1 MWVNTKRSSAAK
13 DETFAV
19 TSFAAL
25 GRCCT
30 LKSENRKLSE
40 KYGLK
45 VWLCLEH
52 HTVDNGVHNNA
63 YLDDELKKQAE
74 IKWLL
79 YDYDRSINDFIK
91 IFGKNYL

>member
-1 MWVNTKRSSAAK
+1 MKSIMQK
-13 DETFAV
+13 EK
-19 TSFAAL
+19 
-25 GRCCT
+25 RCCICGT
-30 LKSENRKLSE
+30 TNNLHEHHVIHGNANRKLSE

-45 VWLCLEH
+45 VWVCLEH
-52 HTVDNGVHNNA
+52 HIGDNGVHNNA

>member
-1 MWVNTKRSSAAK
+1 MKSIMQK
-13 DETFAV
+13 EK
-19 TSFAAL
+19 
-25 GRCCT
+25 RCCVCGT
-30 LKSENRKLSE
+30 TNNLHEHHVIHGNANRKLSE

-45 VWLCLEH
+45 VWVCLEH
-52 HTVDNGVHNNA
+52 HTGDNGVHNNA

>member
-1 MWVNTKRSSAAK
+1 MKSIMQK
-13 DETFAV
+13 EK
-19 TSFAAL
+19 
-25 GRCCT
+25 RCCICGT
-30 LKSENRKLSE
+30 TNNLHEHHVIHGNANRKLSE

-45 VWLCLEH
+45 VWVCLEH
-52 HTVDNGVHNNA
+52 HTGDNGVHNNA

>member
-1 MWVNTKRSSAAK
+1 MKSIMQEEK
-13 DETFAV
+13 
-19 TSFAAL
+19 
-25 GRCCT
+25 RCCICGT
-30 LKSENRKLSE
+30 TNNLHEHHVIHGNANRKLSE

-52 HTVDNGVHNNA
+52 HTGNNGVHNNA

>member
-1 MWVNTKRSSAAK
+1 MKSIMQK
-13 DETFAV
+13 EK
-19 TSFAAL
+19 
-25 GRCCT
+25 RCCICGT
-30 LKSENRKLSE
+30 TNNLHEHHVIHGNANRKLSE

-45 VWLCLEH
+45 VWVCLEH
-52 HTVDNGVHNNA
+52 HTGDNGVHTNA

>member
-1 MWVNTKRSSAAK
+1 MKSIMQK
-13 DETFAV
+13 EK
-19 TSFAAL
+19 
-25 GRCCT
+25 RCCICGT
-30 LKSENRKLSE
+30 TNNLHEHHVIHGNANRKLSE

-45 VWLCLEH
+45 VWVCLEH
-52 HTVDNGVHNNA
+52 HTGNNGVHNNA

>member
-1 MWVNTKRSSAAK
+1 MKSIMQTDK
-13 DETFAV
+13 E
-19 TSFAAL
+19 
-25 GRCCT
+25 CCICGT
-30 LKSENRKLSE
+30 TQNLHEHHVIHGTANRKMSE

-45 VWLCLEH
+45 VWLCQEH
-52 HTVDNGVHNNA
+52 HTGENGVHNNA

-79 YDYDRSINDFIK
+79 YDDTRSIKEFRE

>member
-1 MWVNTKRSSAAK
+1 MKSIMQK
-13 DETFAV
+13 EK
-19 TSFAAL
+19 
-25 GRCCT
+25 RCCICGT
-30 LKSENRKLSE
+30 TNNLHEHHVIHGNANRKLSE

-45 VWLCLEH
+45 VWVCLEH
-52 HTVDNGVHNNA
+52 HTGDNGVHNNA

-74 IKWLL
+74 INWLL

>member
-1 MWVNTKRSSAAK
+1 MKSIMQK
-13 DETFAV
+13 EK
-19 TSFAAL
+19 
-25 GRCCT
+25 RCCICGT
-30 LKSENRKLSE
+30 TNNLHEHHVIHGNANRKLSE

-45 VWLCLEH
+45 VWVCLEH
-52 HTVDNGVHNNA
+52 HTGDNGVHNNA
-63 YLDDELKKQAE
+63 YLDDELKKRAE

>member
-1 MWVNTKRSSAAK
+1 MKSIMQTDKK
-13 DETFAV
+13 
-19 TSFAAL
+19 
-25 GRCCT
+25 CCICDT
-30 LKSENRKLSE
+30 TQNLHEHHVIHGTANRKMSE

-45 VWLCLEH
+45 VWLCQEH
-52 HTVDNGVHNNA
+52 HTGENGVHNNA

-79 YDYDRSINDFIK
+79 YDDTRSIKEFRE

>member
-1 MWVNTKRSSAAK
+1 MAK
-13 DETFAV
+13 SIMQEEK
-19 TSFAAL
+19 
-25 GRCCT
+25 CCCICGT
-30 LKSENRKLSE
+30 TQNLHEHHVIYGTANRKMSE

-45 VWLCLEH
+45 VWLCQEH
-52 HTVDNGVHNNA
+52 HTGENGVHHNP

-79 YDYDRSINDFIK
+79 DDDTRSIRDFRI

>member
-1 MWVNTKRSSAAK
+1 MKSIMQEEK
-13 DETFAV
+13 
-19 TSFAAL
+19 
-25 GRCCT
+25 RCCICGT
-30 LKSENRKLSE
+30 TNNLHEHHVIHGNANRKLSE

-45 VWLCLEH
+45 VWVCLEH
-52 HTVDNGVHNNA
+52 HTGYNGVHNNA

>member
-1 MWVNTKRSSAAK
+1 MKSIMQKEKRCFICGTTNNLHEHHVIHGNA
-13 DETFAV
+13 
-19 TSFAAL
+19 
-25 GRCCT
+25 
-30 LKSENRKLSE
+30 NRKLSE

-45 VWLCLEH
+45 VWVCLEH
-52 HTVDNGVHNNA
+52 HTGDNGVHNNA